1 MMMMMMMVMMI
12 SLLPATYP
20 QSTVDCNLY
29 SQHVSIQLR
38 HYCQVYDDGDGYDDD
53 DDILPPL
60 SRF

>member
-1 MMMMMMMVMMI
+1 MMMMMMVMMI

-38 HYCQVYDDGDGYDDD
+38 HYCQVYAGGDDYDD

-60 SRF
+60 SRL